1 MRSKPRCSNQII
13 IKTMSKNLKTAQ
25 QREMAKVT
33 LITGAAS
40 GLGWALA
47 QAFHRRGDVLVLT
60 DIDAARLAQRCA
72 ELDDDA
78 RILAF
83 SGDVTAADFPQ
94 ALLERIGQRFG
105 RLDILVN
112 NAGITHRSLVQR
124 TDPRVFDRVMA
135 VDWQAPVRLS
145 CAALPMLRDS
155 RGKIVNIGSMAG
167 WMPVLGRAAY
177 CAAKAALTQFFEVL
191 RCEIAD
197 DGVRVLNVYP
207 SFLDTP
213 IETNA
218 LGADGRPAQHR
229 RSMVGAMRSAEWMA
243 AMILRAE
250 RRERPWLFPDR
261 LSWFGSCLWR
271 LWPAQYLRLMR
282 KRFAVELQV

>member
-1 MRSKPRCSNQII
+1 MSRNA
-13 IKTMSKNLKTAQ
+13 KTGQ
-25 QREMAKVT
+25 QHKEVKVT

-47 QAFHRRGDVLVLT
+47 QAFHRRGDMLVLT
-60 DIDAARLAQRCA
+60 DIDAPRLAQRCA
-72 ELDDDA
+72 ELNDDA
-78 RILAF
+78 RILAV
-83 SGDVTAADFPQ
+83 SGDLTDTGFPQ
-94 ALLERIGQRFG
+94 MLLERVAQRYG

-112 NAGITHRSLVQR
+112 NAGITHRSLVER
-124 TDPRVFDRVMA
+124 TDPAVFERVMA

-145 CAALPMLRDS
+145 CAALPLLTAA

-191 RCEIAD
+191 RCEIAGR
-197 DGVRVLNVYP
+197 GVRVLNVYP

-250 RRERPWLFPDR
+250 QDERPWLFPDR

-271 LWPAQYLRLMR
+271 LWPAQYLRMMR
-282 KRFAVELQV
+282 KRFAAELRV